1 MSANPSE
8 IPTENPEEG
17 NAPVEA
23 VAAAVEAAAAES
35 ADAAAAEPAPT
46 ASDSPDLLAM
56 LEAQGDDHVDA
67 ELMMQLYDQ
76 SLRNL
81 SEGEVV
87 MGNVIEVR
95 EKEVI
100 VDIGFKSEG
109 IINIGEFRDA
119 EGVLAIAA
127 GDQVEV
133 LLVRREDNDG
143 NVIVSRDKAEKMKV
157 WGRIEDAF
165 NADETIEGVVTDRV
179 KGGLSVDIG
188 VRAFLP
194 GSQVDLR
201 PVRNLEAFRGETIEV
216 RVIKVNK
223 RRANVVVSR
232 KAVLEESRSAE
243 KEITLTKLVAANVLK
258 GVVKNITDYGCFT
271 DLGGIDGL
279 LHITDM
285 SWGRISHPSEMFNIG
300 DEIDVVIL
308 SFDAE
313 RERVSLGYKQLTQDP
328 WIGVTEKYPAGA
340 RTAGRVVSLTDYGA
354 FVELEE
360 GVEGLVHISE
370 MTWKKRIKH
379 PSKLVQV
386 GDPVDIVIL
395 DVNNEDSRRISLGMK
410 QTEPN
415 PWRMI
420 ADKYHEGQTI
430 NGRVRNLTD
439 FGAFVEI
446 EDGIDGLIHISD
458 MSWTKRVEHPSEV
471 LQKGQEVEVAVLNV
485 DVERQRLSLGLKQ
498 LRPNVW
504 DQFCEQLEVDDMLQ
518 GTITKLTN
526 FGAFVELEDG
536 LEGLLHVS
544 EISDQHVKDPS
555 DELKVG
561 QSLEVRII
569 KIETDSRKIALSL
582 RNSSDGVREMP
593 VERDRD
599 RDRERGEP
607 RAADAPTSRYQK
619 DGRMTLGDLVGA
631 IKLTGRAAPTEDPKP
646 EEAAAESVEAEDAS
660 EGEAEGDS
668 A

>member
-1 MSANPSE
+1 MGNEEIQITEDATPPVEIPQAEMSA
-8 IPTENPEEG
+8 
-17 NAPVEA
+17 
-23 VAAAVEAAAAES
+23 
-35 ADAAAAEPAPT
+35 
-46 ASDSPDLLAM
+46 DLLAQ
-56 LEAQGDDHVDA
+56 LDA
-67 ELMMQLYDQ
+67 MEGGQIDPDVMMRLYEQ
-76 SLRNL
+76 SLQDV

-87 MGNVIEVR
+87 NGTILAVR
-95 EKEVI
+95 EGDVI
-100 VDIGFKSEG
+100 VDIGYKSEG
-109 IINIGEFRDA
+109 LVNIDEFRDFNGEVTIS
-119 EGVLAIAA
+119 EG
-127 GDQVEV
+127 DRVEV
-133 LLVRREDNDG
+133 LLVRRENQDG

-157 WGRIEDAF
+157 WGRIEDAYR
-165 NADETIEGVVTDRV
+165 DEATITGVVTDRV

-201 PVRNLEAFRGETIEV
+201 PVRNLENFRGEEIEV

-232 KAVLEESRSAE
+232 KAVLEEARSEE
-243 KEITLTKLVAANVLK
+243 KKETLTKLVPGSILP
-258 GVVKNITDYGCFT
+258 GVIKNITDYGAFT

-285 SWGRISHPSEMFNIG
+285 SWGRISHPSEMFNIS

-308 SFDAE
+308 NFDPE
-313 RERVSLGYKQLTQDP
+313 RERVSLGYKQLSQDP
-328 WIGVTEKYPAGA
+328 WIGVIEKYPMGS
-340 RTAGRVVSLTDYGA
+340 RMSGKVVSLTDYGS

-370 MTWKKRIKH
+370 MTWKKRVKH
-379 PSKLVQV
+379 PSKLVQI
-386 GDPVDIVIL
+386 GDEVDVVIL
-395 DVNNEDSRRISLGMK
+395 DVDEDNRRISLGMK

-415 PWRMI
+415 PWRLI
-420 ADKYHEGQTI
+420 AEKYHEGQVI
-430 NGRVRNLTD
+430 QGKVRNLTD

-504 DQFCEQLEVDDMLQ
+504 DQFIEVHKTGDVIE
-518 GTITKLTN
+518 GTVTKLTN
-526 FGAFVELEDG
+526 FGAFIELQEG

-544 EISDQHVKDPS
+544 EIADRHVKDPS

-561 QSLEVRII
+561 DVLQVRIL

-582 RNSSDGVREMP
+582 RDGTDEYENYQAETSSTG
-593 VERDRD
+593 
-599 RDRERGEP
+599 
-607 RAADAPTSRYQK
+607 SRYSQ
-619 DGRMTLGDLVGA
+619 DGKMTLGDLVGN
-631 IKLTGRAAPTEDPKP
+631 IFPGRSADDDEDDDEDDDD
-646 EEAAAESVEAEDAS
+646 EEDES
-660 EGEAEGDS
+660 
-668 A
+668 